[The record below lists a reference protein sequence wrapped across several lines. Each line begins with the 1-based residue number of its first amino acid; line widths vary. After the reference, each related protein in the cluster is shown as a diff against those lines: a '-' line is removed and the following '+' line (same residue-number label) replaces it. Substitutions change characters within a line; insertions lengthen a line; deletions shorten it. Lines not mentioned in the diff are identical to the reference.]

1 MSTSIIGIKC
11 NVLISYDCLYTVL
24 TKYKHIPNTDIR
36 SVIPKHKKIKMLRS
50 FPPYAVA
57 YECALSCVS
66 SVSRRWLVLTNYA
79 YYCIVVNRG

>member
-1 MSTSIIGIKC
+1 MKLSNQNIYNLRGRKNFC
-11 NVLISYDCLYTVL
+11 G
-24 TKYKHIPNTDIR
+24 HIFWGVRTPPPQKIR
-36 SVIPKHKKIKMLRS
+36 AC
-50 FPPYAVA
+50 AVA